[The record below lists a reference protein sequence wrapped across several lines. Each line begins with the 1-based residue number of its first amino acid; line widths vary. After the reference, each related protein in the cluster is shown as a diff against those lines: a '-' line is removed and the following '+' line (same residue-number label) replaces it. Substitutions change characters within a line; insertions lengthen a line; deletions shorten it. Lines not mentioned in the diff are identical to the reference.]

1 MKSFTKPLLISGFFI
16 AFLFTVINSQI
27 DRNET
32 NFHTGETLHLISS
45 AEMVAGSTA
54 DSTLFVSD
62 NENLTSLI
70 EYFDQNGFDIREL
83 IKDSRFEIYE
93 GIGNRFKR
101 SAERRTLTL
110 DEYKGILGFDDK
122 KRRVTGFINN
132 NLDPMIKAEETYGI
146 PRYVIAAII
155 GIESDYGKNIGRFN
169 PFNAYVSMYS
179 EDYRAEFARAQL
191 LELLKFTERND
202 IDVFE
207 LKSSYA
213 GAMSFAQF
221 IPYSLNK
228 WFVGDDIFDMEN
240 NIQSVANYLA
250 YFVER
255 TGSIEKAVFRY
266 NPSQMYTDAVMALAK
281 EAEELYTDAR

>member
-1 MKSFTKPLLISGFFI
+1 MKLIIKSLLTTGFFI
-16 AFLFTVINSQI
+16 AFLFTVINSQV
-27 DRNET
+27 DRHET
-32 NFHTGETLHLISS
+32 DFHTGETLLLVSS
-45 AEMVAGSTA
+45 AENVTGHAA
-54 DSTLFVSD
+54 DSTFFVND
-62 NENLTSLI
+62 DENLASLI

-83 IKDSRFEIYE
+83 MNDSRFEIYE
-93 GIGNRFKR
+93 GIGDRFR
-101 SAERRTLTL
+101 HSAERKTLTL

-122 KRRVTGFINN
+122 KRRITGFIND

-169 PFNAYVSMYS
+169 PFNTYVSMYS

-191 LELLKFTERND
+191 LELLKFTERNN

-255 TGSIEKAVFRY
+255 TGSIERAVFRY
-266 NPSQMYTDAVMALAK
+266 NPSQMYADAVMALAK
-281 EAEELYTDAR
+281 EAEELYTEAS